1 MRSLPAIYRLPK
13 DMIGGF
19 VVTAVFVML
28 PVGFAALGTGLPGWL
43 SAVILLGT
51 PALLLGVCLRV
62 GRMGTVV
69 GADGIV
75 RRGFLGD
82 RRYGWSEIRD
92 FHLHDNRGVT
102 RIGPFA
108 VTSRFVVAVYDHQH
122 RRRWTLFFLDERA
135 FPGERGFLEELEEIV
150 QLWQQRR
157 GTSRAPR

>member
-51 PALLLGVCLRV
+51 LALL
-62 GRMGTVV
+62 
-69 GADGIV
+69 
-75 RRGFLGD
+75 
-82 RRYGWSEIRD
+82 
-92 FHLHDNRGVT
+92 
-102 RIGPFA
+102 
-108 VTSRFVVAVYDHQH
+108 
-122 RRRWTLFFLDERA
+122 
-135 FPGERGFLEELEEIV
+135 LEELEEIV

-157 GTSRAPR
+157 GTSPAPR